1 MVCRRVWGVGMGV
14 PVSTGEGVWGGN
26 RAPYPEFF
34 LSFYLKMV
42 SFGAFWVA
50 LPRCMVFR
58 ATVQESEAQEE
69 ALVKDDILH

>member
-1 MVCRRVWGVGMGV
+1 VWGW
-14 PVSTGEGVWGGN
+14 VSPSPLGKGCGEGIVPPIQN
-26 RAPYPEFF
+26 FF
-34 LSFYLKMV
+34 LSFYLKMA

-69 ALVKDDILH
+69 ALVKDDILR